1 MTGSYYTVEGRSFHG
16 LTDQKPLV
24 FALHSAR
31 VATPGLNVAE
41 FTSDLRHV
49 AGVADRLSRP
59 PWKHSLPRSTQVV
72 SVRGPAGLLAALG
85 AEAD

>member
-1 MTGSYYTVEGRSFHG
+1 MEGRSFHG

-31 VATPGLNVAE
+31 VATPGLYVAE